1 MGKTAYEIRL
11 DLVTEAR
18 LILQAQATTA
28 DDMPSTEDVL
38 AKAEELNV
46 FVSDDQ
52 GNSSGNNNNHNNRRR
67 Y

>member
-18 LILQAQATTA
+18 LILQAQATSA
-28 DDMPSTEDVL
+28 DDMPSTEEVL

-52 GNSSGNNNNHNNRRR
+52 GNGNSNHNNRRR

>member
-18 LILQAQATTA
+18 LILQARATTA
-28 DDMPSTEDVL
+28 DEMPSPEEVL

-52 GNSSGNNNNHNNRRR
+52 GTGNTNHNNRRR